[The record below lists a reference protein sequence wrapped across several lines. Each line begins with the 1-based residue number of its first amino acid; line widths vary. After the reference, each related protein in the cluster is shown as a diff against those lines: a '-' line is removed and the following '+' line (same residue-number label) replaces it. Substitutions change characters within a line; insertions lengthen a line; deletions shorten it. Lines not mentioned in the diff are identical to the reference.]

1 MQRKVTEIITHMAKS
16 HLEMARILE
25 ANRHIAVR
33 MSNIIHALPDS
44 KLGFDGIEGV
54 IEKSGNI
61 TKSLVAYL
69 NCIAELEE
77 AMADTVG
84 HVMKEM
90 GEVEEE

>member
-33 MSNIIHALPDS
+33 MANIIHALPDS
-44 KLGFDGIEGV
+44 KPGFEGIEGV
-54 IEKSGNI
+54 IEKSGSI
-61 TKSLVAYL
+61 TKNLVAYL
-69 NCIAELEE
+69 NCIADLEE

-84 HVMKEM
+84 QVMREL
-90 GEVEEE
+90 GDSDEE